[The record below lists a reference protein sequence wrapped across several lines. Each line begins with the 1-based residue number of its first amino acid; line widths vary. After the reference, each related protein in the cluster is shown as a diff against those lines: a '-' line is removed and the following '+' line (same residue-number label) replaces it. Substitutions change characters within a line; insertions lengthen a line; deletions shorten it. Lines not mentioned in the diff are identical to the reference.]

1 MVTAMASAQSEE
13 RLATLGIELP
23 EAPTPFGAYVS
34 AVQSG
39 ALLFLSGMLPTT
51 GHEARFVG
59 RLGRELDVDEAR
71 GAARAA
77 ALNVLAVARRH
88 LGTLDRVSKVVRLG
102 VSIATDGDVREQPR
116 VADAASELLSDVFG
130 DDKIS
135 SRLVF
140 GVASLPL
147 GVPVELEV
155 IFEVRL

>member
-1 MVTAMASAQSEE
+1 MEPARAEE
-13 RLATLGIELP
+13 RLVALGIELP
-23 EAPTPFGAYVS
+23 EAPTPFGAYVP

-59 RLGRELDVDEAR
+59 RLGREVDLGQAR
-71 GAARAA
+71 AAARAA
-77 ALNVLAVARRH
+77 ALNVLAVVRRH

-102 VSIATDGDVREQPR
+102 VSIATDGDVREQPL
-116 VADAASELLSDVFG
+116 VADAASEVLRDVFG

-135 SRLVF
+135 SRLVL

-147 GVPVELEV
+147 GAAVELEV
-155 IFEVRL
+155 IFEVHP